1 MAIPDEIADWVPA
14 DFSRWPTAKQA
25 VLIVLSTFVSED
37 FTCIGAALLAG
48 VGALPQW
55 VAGASVFVGI
65 WLGDA
70 LLYGLARGSGLGL
83 RRWSW
88 LRRRLNSPRVREAEA
103 WFRKRGWAMLWLCRA
118 IPGARLPTYLAAGI
132 VRLPVLRFLA
142 VTGAAALLWTAA
154 VFWVVSMVGVAL
166 GDWLRRFENGF
177 LGLLAVAVLLFFGI
191 RLLQR
196 HPLLRT
202 RRRFLAA
209 GQAIFGRWSRWEFW
223 PAWLFYLP
231 VVFDYLRLGLRHRD
245 WTLPS
250 AANPGMETGGM
261 IGESKLAMLKTLQR
275 IAPDFTAEA
284 VAVSGRSL
292 AERKEALARLMEE
305 RRWTYPVVIKPAV
318 GQRGSGVRKVSNLAA
333 AEECLKADG
342 FVRIAQRYVPGPHEA
357 GIFYY
362 RRPEEPKGR
371 IFAITHKVFPKLIG
385 DGRRTLRELIQN
397 DERAGLIASV
407 YCRRFQAQLDR
418 VLAAGEPFRLVEA
431 GNHAQG
437 CIFKDG
443 AFLYSRRLE
452 ERIDQIS
459 RQVPGFYF
467 GRYDVRYQSESLLK
481 AGQEFQI
488 VELNGASSEAT
499 NIYDPDHSL
508 LDAYKILH
516 RQWEIVFAIGAANQ
530 KKGAKPD
537 SLWQLY
543 KAWRRCRRLSKKHLP
558 AD

>member
-1 MAIPDEIADWVPA
+1 MPDEIADWIPA

-37 FTCIGAALLAG
+37 LTCIGAALLAG

-55 VAGASVFVGI
+55 VAGASVFGGI

-70 LLYGLARGSGLGL
+70 LLYGLARGAGLRL

-88 LRRRLNSPRVREAEA
+88 LRRRLNSPRVQEAEA
-103 WFRKRGWAMLWLCRA
+103 WFQKRGWVMLWLCRA
-118 IPGARLPTYLAAGI
+118 IPGARLPTYLAAGV

-154 VFWVVSMVGVAL
+154 VFLIVTMVGVAV

-177 LGLLAVAVLLFFGI
+177 FGLLVVAVLLFFGI
-191 RLLQR
+191 RMLQR
-196 HPLLRT
+196 RPLAARW
-202 RRRFLAA
+202 RFLAPR
-209 GQAIFGRWSRWEFW
+209 QAILGRWSRWEFW

-231 VVFDYLRLGLRHRD
+231 VVFDYLRLGVRHRG
-245 WTLPS
+245 WTIPS

-261 IGESKLAMLKTLQR
+261 IGESKLAVLETLQR

-284 VAVSGRSL
+284 VAISGQSL
-292 AERKEALARLMEE
+292 AERRAAFQRLMIE
-305 RRWTYPVVIKPAV
+305 RSWTYPVVIKPDV

-333 AEECLKADG
+333 VEECLQADG
-342 FVRIAQRYVPGPHEA
+342 FVRIVQRYIPGPGEA

-362 RRPEEPKGR
+362 RRPEESKGR
-371 IFAITHKVFPKLIG
+371 IFAITHKVFPKLVG
-385 DGRRTLRELIQN
+385 DGRRTLRELIED

-407 YCRRFQAQLDR
+407 YCRRFPAQLDR
-418 VLAAGEPFRLVEA
+418 VLAAGEAFRLVEA

-443 AFLYSRRLE
+443 AFLYSRQLE
-452 ERIDQIS
+452 ERVDQIS
-459 RQVPGFYF
+459 RQVPGFYV
-467 GRYDVRYQSESLLK
+467 GRYDVRYQSESSLK

-499 NIYDPDHSL
+499 NIYDPNHSL

-516 RQWEIVFAIGAANQ
+516 QQWEIVFAIGAANR
-530 KKGAKPD
+530 KKGAKTD
-537 SLWQLY
+537 SLRQLWT
-543 KAWRRCRRLSKKHLP
+543 AWRRCRKLSKRHLP

>member
-1 MAIPDEIADWVPA
+1 MPDEIADWVPA
-14 DFSRWPTAKQA
+14 DFSRWPAAKQA

-37 FTCIGAALLAG
+37 LTCIGAALLAG
-48 VGALPQW
+48 VGALPRW
-55 VAGASVFVGI
+55 VAGSSVFAGI

-70 LLYGLARGSGLGL
+70 LLYGLARGAGLRL

-88 LRRRLNSPRVREAEA
+88 LRRRLDSPRVREAEA
-103 WFRKRGWAMLWLCRA
+103 WFQKRGWAMLWLCRA
-118 IPGARLPTYLAAGI
+118 IPGARLPTYLAAGV

-154 VFWVVSMVGVAL
+154 VFLVVSMVGVAI

-177 LGLLAVAVLLFFGI
+177 WGLLAIAVLLFFGI
-191 RLLQR
+191 RLLQWR
-196 HPLLRT
+196 PLLRT
-202 RRRFLAA
+202 RWRLFR
-209 GQAIFGRWSRWEFW
+209 RWSRWEFW

-250 AANPGMETGGM
+250 TANPGMETGGM
-261 IGESKLAMLKTLQR
+261 IGESKLAVLKTLQR

-284 VAVSGRSL
+284 VAVSGQSL
-292 AERKEALARLMEE
+292 AERMAAFQRLMEE
-305 RRWTYPVVIKPAV
+305 RRWTYPVVIKPDV

-333 AEECLKADG
+333 AEECLQADG
-342 FVRIAQRYVPGPHEA
+342 FVRIAQRYVPGPREA

-362 RRPEEPKGR
+362 RLPEEPKGR
-371 IFAITHKVFPKLIG
+371 IFAITHKVFPKLVG
-385 DGRRTLRELIQN
+385 DGRRTLRELIED
-397 DERAGLIASV
+397 DERASLIASV
-407 YCRRFQAQLDR
+407 YCRRFQSQLDR
-418 VLAAGEPFRLVEA
+418 ILAAGETFRLVEA

-437 CIFKDG
+437 CVFKDG

-452 ERIDQIS
+452 ERVDQIS
-459 RQVPGFYF
+459 RQVPGFYV
-467 GRYDVRYQSESLLK
+467 GRYDVRYKSESLFK
-481 AGQEFQI
+481 AGEEFQI

-516 RQWEIVFAIGAANQ
+516 RQWEIVFAIGAANR
-530 KKGAKPD
+530 KKGAKPA
-537 SLWQLY
+537 SLWQLWT
-543 KAWRRCRRLSKKHLP
+543 AWRRCRNLSKRHLP

>member
-1 MAIPDEIADWVPA
+1 MPDEIADWVPA
-14 DFSRWPTAKQA
+14 DFSRWPAAKQA

-55 VAGASVFVGI
+55 IAGTSVFVGI

-70 LLYGLARGSGLGL
+70 LLYGLARGAGFRL
-83 RRWSW
+83 RRWGW
-88 LRRRLNSPRVREAEA
+88 LRRRLNSPRVREAET
-103 WFRKRGWAMLWLCRA
+103 WFQKRGWAMLWLCRA
-118 IPGARLPTYLAAGI
+118 IPGARLPTYLAAGV

-142 VTGAAALLWTAA
+142 ITGAAALLWTAA
-154 VFWVVSMVGVAL
+154 IFLVVAMVGVSL

-196 HPLLRT
+196 RPLLRT
-202 RRRFLAA
+202 RWRFWKAS
-209 GQAIFGRWSRWEFW
+209 QAIFGRWSRWEFW

-231 VVFDYLRLGLRHRD
+231 VVLDYLRLGLRHRD

-261 IGESKLAMLKTLQR
+261 IGESKLAVLKTLQR

-284 VAVSGRSL
+284 VAVSGQSL
-292 AERKEALARLMEE
+292 AERRAAFQRLMEE
-305 RRWTYPVVIKPAV
+305 RHWTYPVVIKPDV

-333 AEECLKADG
+333 AEECLKVDG
-342 FVRIAQRYVPGPHEA
+342 FLRIAQRYVPGPREA

-362 RRPEEPKGR
+362 RRPQERKGR

-397 DERAGLIASV
+397 DERAGLIAAV
-407 YCRRFQAQLDR
+407 YRRRFQAQWDR
-418 VLAAGEPFRLVEA
+418 VLAAGEPLRLVEA

-437 CIFKDG
+437 CVFKDG
-443 AFLYSRRLE
+443 AFLYSRQLE
-452 ERIDQIS
+452 ERVDQIS

-467 GRYDVRYQSESLLK
+467 GRYDVRYESESLLK
-481 AGQEFQI
+481 AGQKFQI
-488 VELNGASSEAT
+488 VELNGASAEAT

-516 RQWEIVFAIGAANQ
+516 RQWEIVFAIGAANR
-530 KKGAKPD
+530 KKGAKTD
-537 SLWQLY
+537 SLWRLW
-543 KAWRRCRRLSKKHLP
+543 KAWRRCRNLSKRHLP

>member
-1 MAIPDEIADWVPA
+1 MAMPDEIADWIPA

-48 VGALPQW
+48 VGALPRW
-55 VAGASVFVGI
+55 VAGASVFGGI

-70 LLYGLARGSGLGL
+70 LLYGLARGAGFRL

-88 LRRRLNSPRVREAEA
+88 LRRWLHSPRVREAEA
-103 WFRKRGWAMLWLCRA
+103 WFQKRGWAMLWLCRA
-118 IPGARLPTYLAAGI
+118 IPGARLPTYLAAG
-132 VRLPVLRFLA
+132 VARLPVLPFLA

-154 VFWVVSMVGVAL
+154 VFWVVTMVGVAV
-166 GDWLRRFENGF
+166 GDWLRQFENGF
-177 LGLLAVAVLLFFGI
+177 WGLMAVAVLLFFGI

-196 HPLLRT
+196 RPLLRT
-202 RRRFLAA
+202 RWRFLAA
-209 GQAIFGRWSRWEFW
+209 SQAILGRWSRWEFW

-231 VVFDYLRLGLRHRD
+231 MVFDYLRLVVRHRD

-261 IGESKLAMLKTLQR
+261 IGESKLAVLETLQR

-284 VAVSGRSL
+284 VAVSGRSR
-292 AERKEALARLMEE
+292 AERRAAFQRLMKE
-305 RRWTYPVVIKPAV
+305 RSWTYPVVIKPDI
-318 GQRGSGVRKVSNLAA
+318 GQRGSGVRKVSNLEA

-342 FVRIAQRYVPGPHEA
+342 FVRIVQRYVPGPGEA

-362 RRPEEPKGR
+362 RRPEEPQGR

-385 DGRRTLRELIQN
+385 DGRRTLRELIGN
-397 DERAGLIASV
+397 DERACLIASV
-407 YCRRFQAQLDR
+407 YRRRFQTQLDR
-418 VLAAGEPFRLVEA
+418 VLTAGETFRLVEA

-443 AFLYSRRLE
+443 AFLYSRQLE
-452 ERIDQIS
+452 ERVDQIS
-459 RQVPGFYF
+459 RQVPGFYV
-467 GRYDVRYQSESLLK
+467 GRYDVRYKSESLLK
-481 AGQEFQI
+481 AGKEFQI

-516 RQWEIVFAIGAANQ
+516 RQWEIVFAIGAANR
-530 KKGAKPD
+530 KKGAKPA
-537 SLWQLY
+537 SLQQLW
-543 KAWRRCRRLSKKHLP
+543 KAWRRCRRLSKRHLP

>member
-1 MAIPDEIADWVPA
+1 MPDEIADWVPA
-14 DFSRWPTAKQA
+14 DFSRWPVAKQA

-48 VGALPQW
+48 VGALPRW
-55 VAGASVFVGI
+55 VAGTSVFAGI

-88 LRRRLNSPRVREAEA
+88 LRRRLHSPRVREAET
-103 WFRKRGWAMLWLCRA
+103 WFQKRGWTMLWLCRA

-154 VFWVVSMVGVAL
+154 VFLVVAMVGVAL

-177 LGLLAVAVLLFFGI
+177 WGLLAVAILLFFGI
-191 RLLQR
+191 RLLKR
-196 HPLLRT
+196 RPMLRT
-202 RRRFLAA
+202 RWRFLA
-209 GQAIFGRWSRWEFW
+209 GSQAIFGRWSRWEFW

-261 IGESKLAMLKTLQR
+261 IGESKLAVLKTLQR

-292 AERKEALARLMEE
+292 AERKESFARLMEE
-305 RRWTYPVVIKPAV
+305 RSWTYPVVIKPDV
-318 GQRGSGVRKVSNLAA
+318 GQRGSGVRKVSNLAE
-333 AEECLKADG
+333 AEECLQPDG
-342 FVRIAQRYVPGPHEA
+342 FVRIAQRYVPGPCEA
-357 GIFYY
+357 GILYY
-362 RRPEEPKGR
+362 HRPEEPKGR

-397 DERAGLIASV
+397 DERANLIASV

-481 AGQEFQI
+481 AGKEFQI
-488 VELNGASSEAT
+488 VELNGASSEST

-508 LDAYKILH
+508 LDAYRILH
-516 RQWEIVFAIGAANQ
+516 RQWEIVFAIGAANR
-530 KKGAKPD
+530 KKGAKPV
-537 SLWQLY
+537 SLRQLW
-543 KAWRRCRRLSKKHLP
+543 KAWRRCRSLSKRHLP

>member
-1 MAIPDEIADWVPA
+1 MPDEIADWVPA
-14 DFSRWPTAKQA
+14 DFSRWPAAKQA

-55 VAGASVFVGI
+55 IAGTSVFVGI

-70 LLYGLARGSGLGL
+70 LLYGLARGAGFRL
-83 RRWSW
+83 RRWGW
-88 LRRRLNSPRVREAEA
+88 LRRRLNSPRVREAET
-103 WFRKRGWAMLWLCRA
+103 WFQKRGWAMLWLCRV
-118 IPGARLPTYLAAGI
+118 IPGARLPTYLAAGV

-154 VFWVVSMVGVAL
+154 IFLVVAMVGVAL

-177 LGLLAVAVLLFFGI
+177 WGILAIAVLLFFGI

-196 HPLLRT
+196 CPLLRT
-202 RRRFLAA
+202 RWRFLAA
-209 GQAIFGRWSRWEFW
+209 SQAIFGRWSRWEFW

-231 VVFDYLRLGLRHRD
+231 VVLDYLRLGLRHRD

-261 IGESKLAMLKTLQR
+261 IGESKLAVLKTLQR

-284 VAVSGRSL
+284 VAVSGQSL
-292 AERKEALARLMEE
+292 AERRAAFQRLMEE
-305 RRWTYPVVIKPAV
+305 RHWTYPVVIKPDV

-342 FVRIAQRYVPGPHEA
+342 FLRIAQRYVPGPREA

-362 RRPEEPKGR
+362 RRPQERKGR

-397 DERAGLIASV
+397 DERAGLIAAV
-407 YCRRFQAQLDR
+407 YRRRFQAQWDR
-418 VLAAGEPFRLVEA
+418 VLAAGEPLRLVEA

-437 CIFKDG
+437 CVFKDG
-443 AFLYSRRLE
+443 AFLYSRQLE
-452 ERIDQIS
+452 ERVDQIS

-467 GRYDVRYQSESLLK
+467 GRYDVRYESESSLK
-481 AGQEFQI
+481 AGQKFQI
-488 VELNGASSEAT
+488 VELNGASAEAT

-516 RQWEIVFAIGAANQ
+516 RQWEIVFAIGAANR
-530 KKGAKPD
+530 KKGAKTD
-537 SLWQLY
+537 SLWRLW
-543 KAWRRCRRLSKKHLP
+543 KAWRRCRNLSKRHLP

>member
-1 MAIPDEIADWVPA
+1 MATPDEIADWVPA
-14 DFSRWPTAKQA
+14 DFSRWPMAKQA

-70 LLYGLARGSGLGL
+70 LLYGLARGAGFRL

-88 LRRRLNSPRVREAEA
+88 LRRRLHSPRVQEAEA
-103 WFRKRGWAMLWLCRA
+103 WFRKRGWTMLWLCRA
-118 IPGARLPTYLAAGI
+118 IPGARLPTYLAAG
-132 VRLPVLRFLA
+132 VARLPVLRFLA

-154 VFWVVSMVGVAL
+154 VFLIVAMVGVAV

-177 LGLLAVAVLLFFGI
+177 WGLLAVAVLLFFGI

-196 HPLLRT
+196 RPL
-202 RRRFLAA
+202 RRFLTAS
-209 GQAIFGRWSRWEFW
+209 QAIFGRWSRWEFW

-231 VVFDYLRLGLRHRD
+231 VVFDYLRLGLRHRG

-250 AANPGMETGGM
+250 SANPGMETGGM
-261 IGESKLAMLKTLQR
+261 IGESKMAVLATLQR

-284 VAVSGRSL
+284 GAVSGRSR
-292 AERKEALARLMEE
+292 AERKEAFQHLMEE
-305 RRWTYPVVIKPAV
+305 RSWEYPVVIKPDV
-318 GQRGSGVRKVSNLAA
+318 GQHGSGVRKVSNLAA

-342 FVRIAQRYVPGPHEA
+342 FVRIVQRYVPGPCEA
-357 GIFYY
+357 GLFYY

-371 IFAITHKVFPKLIG
+371 IFAITHKVFPRLIG
-385 DGRRTLRELIQN
+385 DGRRTLRELIEN
-397 DERAGLIASV
+397 NERASLIASV
-407 YCRRFQAQLDR
+407 YCRRFRAQLDR
-418 VLAAGEPFRLVEA
+418 VLEAGEAFRLVEA

-443 AFLYSRRLE
+443 AFLYSRQLE
-452 ERIDQIS
+452 ERVDQIS
-459 RQVPGFYF
+459 RQVPGFYV
-467 GRYDVRYQSESLLK
+467 GRYDVRYKSESLLK
-481 AGQEFQI
+481 AGEEFQI
-488 VELNGASSEAT
+488 VELNGASSEST

-516 RQWEIVFAIGAANQ
+516 RQWEIVFAIGAANR
-530 KKGAKPD
+530 KKGAKPA
-537 SLWQLY
+537 SLRQLW
-543 KAWRRCRRLSKKHLP
+543 KAWRRCRRLSKRHLP